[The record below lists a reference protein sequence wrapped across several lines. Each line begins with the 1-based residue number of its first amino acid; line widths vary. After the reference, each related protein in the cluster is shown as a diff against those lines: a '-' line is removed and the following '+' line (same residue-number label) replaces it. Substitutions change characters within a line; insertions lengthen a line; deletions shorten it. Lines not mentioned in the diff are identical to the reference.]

1 MAGIASTACPAASRP
16 FTVNVDGDRPD
27 DDVNERNTPMA
38 FVCSATW
45 IAKPGEEETVRDALE
60 KLSPASRAEP
70 GNIYYQAYQ
79 SSEEPNTFRIFEVYA
94 DEDAFKAHGTY
105 PHFEQWALGQ
115 AIPAL
120 QTRQRDFYTT
130 LDF

>member
-1 MAGIASTACPAASRP
+1 
-16 FTVNVDGDRPD
+16 
-27 DDVNERNTPMA
+27 MA

-45 IAKPGEEETVRDALE
+45 TAKPGEEETVRAALAQ
-60 KLSPASRAEP
+60 LSPASRAEP
-70 GNIYYQAYQ
+70 GNLYYQAHQ
-79 SSEEPNTFRIFEVYA
+79 DPQEPGVFRIFEVYV

-105 PHFEQWALGQ
+105 PHFEKWALGQ

-120 QTRQRDFYTT
+120 ETRRRDFSTT